1 MVHRYVWL
9 DNNTA
14 ILYDP
19 SKPLKERDFKV
30 LDPKKSNVLTPLF
43 NVKKAVESLNEILDE
58 YLFLINDIRK
68 DELEDIIVNQF
79 ESI

>member
-1 MVHRYVWL
+1 MKQFKSYL
-9 DNNTA
+9 
-14 ILYDP
+14 
-19 SKPLKERDFKV
+19 LKEDIKDILLSDYKNKEML
-30 LDPKKSNVLTPLF
+30 LD
-43 NVKKAVESLNEILDE
+43 EILDE

>member
-1 MVHRYVWL
+1 MKQFKSYL
-9 DNNTA
+9 LKEDIKA
-14 ILYDP
+14 ILLSDY
-19 SKPLKERDFKV
+19 KNKEML
-30 LDPKKSNVLTPLF
+30 LD
-43 NVKKAVESLNEILDE
+43 EILDE

>member
-1 MVHRYVWL
+1 MPQVSKLKTELTDCILADYPVYKKELLL
-9 DNNTA
+9 D
-14 ILYDP
+14 
-19 SKPLKERDFKV
+19 
-30 LDPKKSNVLTPLF
+30 
-43 NVKKAVESLNEILDE
+43 EILDE

>member
-1 MVHRYVWL
+1 MPQVSNL
-9 DNNTA
+9 KTELADC
-14 ILYDP
+14 ILADYPIEKREMLVD
-19 SKPLKERDFKV
+19 
-30 LDPKKSNVLTPLF
+30 
-43 NVKKAVESLNEILDE
+43 EILTE

>member
-1 MVHRYVWL
+1 MPQVSSL
-9 DNNTA
+9 KTELADC
-14 ILYDP
+14 ILADYPIEKREMLVD
-19 SKPLKERDFKV
+19 
-30 LDPKKSNVLTPLF
+30 
-43 NVKKAVESLNEILDE
+43 EILTE

>member
-1 MVHRYVWL
+1 MPQVSNLKTELTDCLLADYPVYKKELLL
-9 DNNTA
+9 D
-14 ILYDP
+14 
-19 SKPLKERDFKV
+19 
-30 LDPKKSNVLTPLF
+30 
-43 NVKKAVESLNEILDE
+43 EILTE